1 MRLKVRAFGDLMESL
16 GREKTVELD
25 DGSKLKDLINILSL
39 KTGTSKGHLGIYNGE
54 KQVINILI
62 NGRNIRTIDG
72 VETILKEGDIVTFF
86 PPVAGG

>member
-1 MRLKVRAFGDLMESL
+1 MKLKVRAFGDLMESL

-25 DGSKLKDLINILSL
+25 DGSTLKDLINILSE
-39 KTGTSKGHLGIYNGE
+39 KTGTLKGHLGIYDGE
-54 KQVINILI
+54 KQVINILV

-72 VETILKEGDIVTFF
+72 VETVLKEGDIVTFF